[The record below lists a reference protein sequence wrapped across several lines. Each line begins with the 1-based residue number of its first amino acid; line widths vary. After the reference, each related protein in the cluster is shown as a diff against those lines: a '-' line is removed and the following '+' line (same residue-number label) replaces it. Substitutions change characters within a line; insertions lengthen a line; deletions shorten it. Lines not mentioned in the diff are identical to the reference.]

1 MMRRL
6 EAAGALA
13 LEIGVPFSDPIADGP
28 EIQRASEWALRHGK
42 GPLDALQ
49 LVSRYR
55 STGALPVIVMTY
67 ANPVL
72 RLGAEAFA
80 ARARECGVD
89 AVILTD
95 VPTDELSDLWQAFDH
110 AEIDTV
116 VLVAPTTP
124 EERLPAVLV
133 RARGFVYCLSR
144 TGVTGRSAGYTGSL
158 EQRLAAI
165 RRHTRLPIALGFG
178 IATGDQARALR
189 GSVEAIVVG
198 AAFTRAV
205 ASDPSAGA
213 SDRVESLARELVAA
227 LR

>member
-28 EIQRASEWALRHGK
+28 EIQRASEWALRHGT
-42 GPLDALQ
+42 GPLDVLQ
-49 LVSRYR
+49 LVNRYR
-55 STGALPVIVMTY
+55 STGGLPVIVMTY

-72 RLGAEAFA
+72 RLGAAAFA
-80 ARARECGVD
+80 ARASECGVD

-95 VPTDELSDLWQAFDH
+95 VPVDELPDLWQAFDR
-110 AEIDTV
+110 AAIDTV

-124 EERLPAVLV
+124 EERLPAVLD
-133 RARGFVYCLSR
+133 RGRGFVYCLSR
-144 TGVTGRSAGYTGSL
+144 TGVTGGSAGYTGSL
-158 EQRLAAI
+158 EERLAAI
-165 RRHTRLPIALGFG
+165 RRHTRLPIGLGFG

-189 GSVEAIVVG
+189 GSVDAVVVG
-198 AAFTRAV
+198 AAFTRAI
-205 ASDPSAGA
+205 ATDPSAGA
-213 SDRVESLARELVAA
+213 ADRVESLARELVAA